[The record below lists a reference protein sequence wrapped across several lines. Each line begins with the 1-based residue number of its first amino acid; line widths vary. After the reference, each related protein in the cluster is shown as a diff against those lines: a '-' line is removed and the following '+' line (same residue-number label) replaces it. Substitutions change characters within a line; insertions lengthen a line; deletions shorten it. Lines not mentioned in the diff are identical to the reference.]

1 MSFASS
7 VAPEGCTFPAT
18 IAARCPPWSS
28 TGRTTTSRSLSS
40 RMDPAS
46 LASATSAS
54 TARLPSPAPSQHPHS
69 GGLESRRYA
78 CPCISGR
85 SATLHFH
92 LYQTAE
98 SAAPRGSVITVT
110 RAAGMGAA
118 WIRYNGDAGGRDGH
132 PHREAGALHGV
143 RRPATAQGHPS
154 HDDPLLPAKQNPS
167 HPPTPPEAPPPPPPK
182 RSNPCNLPP
191 LVLSPSRP
199 LLLPHC

>member
-85 SATLHFH
+85 SATLHFD

-110 RAAGMGAA
+110 RAAGMGIPIGKLALYTA
-118 WIRYNGDAGGRDGH
+118 CGG
-132 PHREAGALHGV
+132 
-143 RRPATAQGHPS
+143 
-154 HDDPLLPAKQNPS
+154 
-167 HPPTPPEAPPPPPPK
+167 
-182 RSNPCNLPP
+182 LPP
-191 LVLSPSRP
+191 HKVSLATTILFSPPNNPKPPYTTSGTTTTTTKTF
-199 LLLPHC
+199 